1 MFYLSKNGDNEY
13 ISSDTSD
20 RSNTFHT
27 LNSISTI
34 TEAATRGCSIIKG
47 VLPEACNFIK
57 RETLAQVF
65 SCEFCEISKTTFF
78 TQHLRTTASVY

>member
-27 LNSISTI
+27 LN
-34 TEAATRGCSIIKG
+34 
-47 VLPEACNFIK
+47 
-57 RETLAQVF
+57 
-65 SCEFCEISKTTFF
+65 
-78 TQHLRTTASVY
+78 QH